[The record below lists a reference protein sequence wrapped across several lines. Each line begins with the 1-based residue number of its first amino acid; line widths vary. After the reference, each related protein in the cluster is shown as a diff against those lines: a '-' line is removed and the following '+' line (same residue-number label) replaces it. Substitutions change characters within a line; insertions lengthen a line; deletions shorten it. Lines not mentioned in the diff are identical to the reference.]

1 MLTSRCIPRTVH
13 TCPFLIATIVLS
25 LALLTHASEADEL
38 VVPYDVKGT
47 DSRVLL
53 KDSDDESG
61 NGTACVRGGGEFYGV
76 DGLCHSYSCMNWY
89 QHGPRNFTGYLEES
103 PDPLVCQDLPN
114 FPDVFYGSVS
124 FRCHSL
130 TPEPIQMG
138 FNRKCTANPSGG
150 PSTLFTCYE
159 LSDNTDFAP
168 FLDEV
173 NASLASGFSCA
184 NDTVETGYPKY
195 TYSVFYENRYGNTGN
210 SVSSVG
216 WDSTSD
222 LVEAYAL
229 DGGGMFSTYKEI
241 KTESPTSSP
250 TAPPTPSPVAS
261 SSLPSFSGVSLV
273 LIVTMLAIPS
283 MF

>member
-1 MLTSRCIPRTVH
+1 MPTSRRITITGTDFYMHP
-13 TCPFLIATIVLS
+13 CPFLIAAVVLS
-25 LALLTHASEADEL
+25 FALTHASEADQL
-38 VVPYDVKGT
+38 VATFEANDT
-47 DSRVLL
+47 DSSIPSM
-53 KDSDDESG
+53 DADDGSR
-61 NGTACVRGGGEFYGV
+61 NGTCAIGGGEFSGV
-76 DGLCHSYSCMNWY
+76 DGLCHSYSCKNWY

-124 FRCHSL
+124 FRCNSL

-184 NDTVETGYPKY
+184 NDTVETG
-195 TYSVFYENRYGNTGN
+195 
-210 SVSSVG
+210 
-216 WDSTSD
+216 
-222 LVEAYAL
+222 
-229 DGGGMFSTYKEI
+229 
-241 KTESPTSSP
+241 
-250 TAPPTPSPVAS
+250 
-261 SSLPSFSGVSLV
+261 
-273 LIVTMLAIPS
+273 
-283 MF
+283 